1 MDAVRVVSHCERP
14 FDVAKIIYVHCIDLG
29 TEKFTSVV
37 SFPCLEVCYVLGH
50 FSFPSDLAVRRL
62 CCVLWSDDSK
72 GKLANIRSPVLLNVK
87 SSCYF
92 TVNIFFCLF
101 VVHLW
106 KKNQHRYCRSCSFA
120 GRLCLG

>member
-1 MDAVRVVSHCERP
+1 MDAVRAVSHCEWP

-50 FSFPSDLAVRRL
+50 FSFQSDLTVRL
-62 CCVLWSDDSK
+62 FCCVLWSDDSK
-72 GKLANIRSPVLLNVK
+72 GKLSNIKSPVLLNVK

-92 TVNIFFCLF
+92 TVNIFFL
-101 VVHLW
+101 
-106 KKNQHRYCRSCSFA
+106 SFCPKVFENESE
-120 GRLCLG
+120 LVMSLNL